1 MTSFSFVG
9 ASRALVI
16 GAALA
21 GGLFVTVPAAHAAAA
36 YPTNTCVGAKLK
48 GAGKFCGALLKAWST
63 WDKKQDAA
71 QRDAA
76 IAKAQGKL
84 DDAWG
89 KAEAKSAGDG
99 VDCAQTTLSSAD
111 LGVLVG
117 TVAAQI
123 AAAVNTGFDLGNKDD
138 GKCGAS
144 LIKLAAKKC
153 QALLLAEGK
162 FVAKLDKDPSG
173 TKRAEALSKATGKF
187 SDGWAKVLA
196 QGCAPTATEGAT
208 ETSVDS
214 LRDDVVMN
222 ATVSPNVDDT
232 QYTAVAPVGP
242 IDYQGRAFTPVCMNG
257 SPYQF
262 FVKRGTV
269 NKLLMYYQG
278 GGACWEQLTCGV
290 PVCDNSVTAGD
301 NPNGATTG
309 FFDRNNPNNPFKDW
323 NVVFVSYC
331 SCDIHFG
338 DSAQVYDNVDPMSP
352 VHVEHRGYQNS
363 KVAEKWAREHFVNPE
378 EVFVTGSSAGAYGA
392 WFNGPLL
399 ESVWPASK
407 FSVLADAG
415 NGVITTDFLTNS
427 FPHWN
432 FAANLPSDIP
442 GLSDVLTNGSGI
454 PGYTEIVANRF
465 PNTTW
470 AHYSTAYDGGTG
482 GQTGFY
488 NVMLNNNDP
497 LAALTWWNG
506 SCQFNSVMR
515 QQVMDTSAAVPSNY
529 RYYIGTGSRHTMFG
543 SNKVY
548 TDTTGGVPTVVNWVD
563 AMLNSSP
570 PMLVDPAWTNVECT
584 NCGLL
589 LAGDPRPSPLAPPFQ
604 QVGTDVVVTCP

>member
-1 MTSFSFVG
+1 MSSCP
-9 ASRALVI
+9 AALRPLAVA
-16 GAALA
+16 AALA
-21 GGLFVTVPAAHAAAA
+21 LGLMAAAPAAQAKPA
-36 YPTNTCVGAKLK
+36 YPTNVCVGTKLK
-48 GAGKFCGALLKAWST
+48 AAGKYCGAVLKAWGT

-71 QRDAA
+71 KRDAS

-84 DDAWG
+84 DATWLD
-89 KAEAKSAGDG
+89 AEAKSAEDG
-99 VDCAQTTLSSAD
+99 VDCAETTLSAAD

-117 TVAAQI
+117 TTAAQI
-123 AAAVNTGFDLGNKDD
+123 AAAVNTGLDLGDKDE
-138 GKCGAS
+138 GKCGGS

-162 FVAKLDKDPSG
+162 FVAGLAKDPTG
-173 TKRAEALSKATGKF
+173 EKRAEKLSKATTKF
-187 SDGWAKVLA
+187 SEGWAKLLSK
-196 QGCAPTATEGAT
+196 GCTPTATEGDT
-208 ETSVDS
+208 ESSVDA

-222 ATVSPNVDDT
+222 TTVSPNVDDT

-242 IDYQGRAFTPVCMNG
+242 IDYQGRGFSPICMNG

-290 PVCDNSVTAGD
+290 PVCDATATAGD
-301 NPNGATTG
+301 NPNGATSG
-309 FFDRNNPNNPFKDW
+309 FFDRTNPNNPFKDW

-338 DSAQVYDNVDPMSP
+338 DSSQDYDNVNPMSP
-352 VHVEHRGYQNS
+352 LHVEHRGYQNS

-378 EVFVTGSSAGAYGA
+378 QVFVTGSSAGAYGA

-407 FSVLADAG
+407 FDILADAG
-415 NGVITTDFLTNS
+415 NGVITADFLTNS
-427 FPHWN
+427 FPNWN

-442 GLSDVLTNGSGI
+442 GLSDVLTNGTGI
-454 PGYTEIVANRF
+454 PGYTEIVANQF
-465 PNTTW
+465 PTTTF

-497 LAALTWWNG
+497 IAALSWWNG
-506 SCQFNSVMR
+506 SCQFNTQMR
-515 QQVMDTSAAVPSNY
+515 QQVQDTSAAIPTNY

-548 TDTTGGVPTVVNWVD
+548 TDTTGGVPTVVSWVN

-570 PMLVDPAWTNVECT
+570 PSLVDPAWDNVECT

-589 LAGDPRPSPLAPPFQ
+589 LAGDPRPSPLQPPFQ
-604 QVGTDVVVTCP
+604 QVGPDVVVTCP